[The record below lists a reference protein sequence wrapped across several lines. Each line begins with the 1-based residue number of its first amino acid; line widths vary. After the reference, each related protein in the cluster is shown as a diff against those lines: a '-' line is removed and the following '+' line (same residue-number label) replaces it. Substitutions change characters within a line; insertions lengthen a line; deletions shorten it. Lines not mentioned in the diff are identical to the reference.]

1 MYKVLL
7 VDDIEPFRRKIMRF
21 PFWKSEG
28 SSFEIAFEASDGLEA
43 LEILKNNKVDVLITD
58 IRMPLIDG
66 IELLKRVKKSDLC
79 PCVVLLSEFADFSYA
94 KEGIINGAFDYL
106 VKPVDEE
113 AIVDTFGRVKQFLD
127 SSRVEAEPIIKY
139 QLQMQKSILE
149 MDREKGL
156 LLAGRITQELLKEHK
171 QEEQFLF
178 SVYQC
183 LKETVESIIKEK
195 PFLSAYISCEDIV
208 RISSESRKKY
218 ERENLLVQK
227 VSDLFDQLQITH
239 VDDYSENVKKLCLM
253 ALQQEGDKLSLTK
266 IADRF
271 YMNAKYLGS
280 QFKQETGMSYNQY
293 ITHLKI
299 RRAKILLK
307 NNKLKIFEIAE
318 QLGFD
323 NVEYFN
329 KVFKKETGISPGR
342 FRKQFDNSKTYDMRK

>member
-1 MYKVLL
+1 MYKVMLA
-7 VDDIEPFRRKIMRF
+7 DDIEPFRRKIMRF
-21 PFWKSEG
+21 PFWKTED

-43 LEILKNNKVDVLITD
+43 LEIVKNKKVDVLITD

-113 AIVDTFGRVKQFLD
+113 AIMDTFARVKQFLD
-127 SSRVEAEPIIKY
+127 SSRVEAEPVIKY

-149 MDREKGL
+149 MDRERGL
-156 LLAGRITQELLKEHK
+156 LLAERITQELRKEHK
-171 QEEQFLF
+171 EEKQFLF

-183 LKETVESIIKEK
+183 LKETAESIIKEK
-195 PFLSAYISCEDIV
+195 PFLSSYISCEDIV
-208 RISSESRKKY
+208 RISSESRKEY
-218 ERENLLVQK
+218 GRENLLVQK
-227 VSDLFDQLQITH
+227 VGDLFDQLQITY

-293 ITHLKI
+293 ITRLKM
-299 RRAKILLK
+299 RRAKLLLK
-307 NNKLKIFEIAE
+307 NNKIKVFEIAE
-318 QLGFD
+318 QLGFE

-329 KVFKKETGISPGR
+329 KVFKRETGMSPGT
-342 FRKQFDNSKTYDMRK
+342 FRKQCGNSKTYDTRK